1 MGLVTIISNGTD
13 LGLHP
18 STIILARRRAKR
30 AEAVSGEIGR
40 RMHVRQRKGEM
51 MYQHPRWIRGSDVEV
66 RFGSGSGPFALNAEP
81 EPGVLFGQL
90 PNLEPERAFTF
101 GSVFERV
108 RTENF

>member
-1 MGLVTIISNGTD
+1 
-13 LGLHP
+13 
-18 STIILARRRAKR
+18 
-30 AEAVSGEIGR
+30 
-40 RMHVRQRKGEM
+40 MHS
-51 MYQHPRWIRGSDVEV
+51 GSDVKV

-101 GSVFERV
+101 GSAFERV